1 MLGLALVAHDLL
13 EIMPLVHGI
22 TLLLTDNVRKSDT
35 LATFKRDIKNT
46 ISYVI
51 FIKSCVCVF
60 LYILFVIFFSVFTL

>member
-22 TLLLTDNVRKSDT
+22 TLQLTDNVRKSDT

-46 ISYVI
+46 IS
-51 FIKSCVCVF
+51 
-60 LYILFVIFFSVFTL
+60 